1 MRFWNLVRTYKGD
14 NPSKTTTGI
23 YCSASMFRDACYQL
37 VSAFLI
43 TYITCSG
50 LLDISNTAVYLQ
62 QIGVISIITIL
73 CLIWDG
79 INDPIMGWIIE
90 KVHFKWGKYKPWI
103 LIGAL
108 LNTGIVLTLFL
119 ARPTGW
125 GMVALFGVFYFL
137 WDFAWTINDIAY
149 WSMLPSLTKNEKRRN
164 SITTV
169 MQIFISVGTFG
180 IYGALNLL
188 VGDSAA
194 SAQMIYGV
202 AAIIVCSLYLI
213 SQILICVGCK
223 EHERDPEI
231 EKKEQEDVK
240 FSDMFKLLKNN
251 KEFRV
256 NIIAI
261 LLQYLGSG
269 VVVGFAT
276 YYFYLTY
283 GYGTSADTIFMFT
296 IMYAVGTLLA
306 QFLYPL
312 LNKFINRK
320 GLFLV
325 SSIALVVGYVAMF
338 IFGFP
343 IFGAKPIAQIGSWTI
358 ILLYVAGAVLFFGQ
372 GIMSI
377 AQIVQM
383 QSTIEYNELQTG
395 ERKEAIASSMRA
407 LVAKFG
413 SAIQRLLIYVTLS
426 ATMLYGITQ
435 KISDLEYQKAA
446 GSITAEEV
454 KTQALAAC
462 EGIQS
467 GQFLGLAIGM
477 LLIPLVCLLV
487 SCFLSGKIFKIDE
500 KKYQEICAEL
510 DARKTSETT
519 EEAKVEE

>member
-1 MRFWNLVRTYKGD
+1 MRFWNLARTYKGD

-50 LLDISNTAVYLQ
+50 LLDIGNTEVYLQ
-62 QIGVISIITIL
+62 QIGVISLITVL

-79 INDPIMGWIIE
+79 FNDPIMGWIIE

-103 LIGAL
+103 LIGGI
-108 LNTGIVLTLFL
+108 LNTIIVLVLFL
-119 ARPTGW
+119 AHPTGW
-125 GMVALFGVFYFL
+125 GMVALFGIFYFL

-164 SITTV
+164 NITTA
-169 MQIFISVGTFG
+169 MQVFISIGTFG

-194 SAQMIYGV
+194 SAKTIYGV

-223 EHERDPEI
+223 EHERDPEQ

-251 KEFRV
+251 KQFRV

-261 LLQYLGSG
+261 FLEYLGSG

-283 GYGTSADTIFMFT
+283 GYGTSASTIFMFT

-312 LNKFINRK
+312 LNKFVNRK
-320 GLFLV
+320 GLFLI
-325 SSIALVVGYVAMF
+325 SGIALTVGYAAMF

-343 IFGAKPIAQIGSWTI
+343 LFGDKPIAQIDSPTI
-358 ILLYVAGAVLFFGQ
+358 FLLYAAGAILFFGQ
-372 GIMSI
+372 GIMAV

-383 QSTIEYNELQTG
+383 QSTIEYNELETG

-413 SAIQRLLIYVTLS
+413 SAIQRLLIFVTLS
-426 ATMLYGITQ
+426 ASALYGITQ
-435 KISDLEYQKAA
+435 KISNLEYEKSA
-446 GSITAEEV
+446 GIIDAEAV
-454 KTQALAAC
+454 KTQALALTNNV
-462 EGIQS
+462 EHWQMYV
-467 GQFLGLAIGM
+467 LAIGM
-477 LLIPLVCLLV
+477 LLIPLAALLV
-487 SCFLSGKIFKIDE
+487 SCFLSRNVFKIDE
-500 KKYQEICAEL
+500 KKYKEICEAL
-510 DARKTSETT
+510 DARKAVQK
-519 EEAKVEE
+519 EEEKAE

>member
-1 MRFWNLVRTYKGD
+1 
-14 NPSKTTTGI
+14 
-23 YCSASMFRDACYQL
+23 
-37 VSAFLI
+37 
-43 TYITCSG
+43 
-50 LLDISNTAVYLQ
+50 
-62 QIGVISIITIL
+62 
-73 CLIWDG
+73 
-79 INDPIMGWIIE
+79 
-90 KVHFKWGKYKPWI
+90 
-103 LIGAL
+103 
-108 LNTGIVLTLFL
+108 
-119 ARPTGW
+119 
-125 GMVALFGVFYFL
+125 
-137 WDFAWTINDIAY
+137 
-149 WSMLPSLTKNEKRRN
+149 RN

-223 EHERDPEI
+223 EHERDPEE

-251 KEFRV
+251 KHFRV

-312 LNKFINRK
+312 LNKFIKRK
-320 GLFLV
+320 GLFLI
-325 SSIALVVGYVAMF
+325 SAIALVFGYVSMF

-343 IFGAKPIAQIGSWTI
+343 IFSSKPIAQIGDWTI

-383 QSTIEYNELQTG
+383 QSTIEYNELETG

-413 SAIQRLLIYVTLS
+413 SAIQRLLIFVTLS

-435 KISDLEYQKAA
+435 KISEFEYLKAA
-446 GSITAEEV
+446 GDMTAEQV
-454 KTQALAAC
+454 KTAAIDVIQ
-462 EGIQS
+462 GIQP
-467 GQFLGLAIGM
+467 GQFIGLAVGM
-477 LLIPLVCLLV
+477 LLIPLLCLLG
-487 SCFLSGKIFKIDE
+487 SCFLSGKVFGIDE
-500 KKYQEICAEL
+500 KKYKEICEQL
-510 DARKTSETT
+510 DAKKSDE
-519 EEAKVEE
+519 KVEEKAE